1 MGKHVFYQS
10 DKYKLRAVGPSKG
23 GGSPSKKK
31 RSMCQSPGPYSLD
44 SLARIHP
51 TQYLYLRQCLPSRPL
66 SVATQTH
73 IPFTYRGS
81 TDHFLIRAKSFQN
94 YSGPSKAGIRENTVE
109 VTAVPSIP
117 MKPPRTTSLQSVNRE
132 GQRGHKG
139 GRVIRASR
147 WILPPNAIPLCTLI
161 TSSSQKRF
169 ENSLDGT

>member
-1 MGKHVFYQS
+1 MILWPESTQPDSCTS
-10 DKYKLRAVGPSKG
+10 DK
-23 GGSPSKKK
+23 
-31 RSMCQSPGPYSLD
+31 
-44 SLARIHP
+44 
-51 TQYLYLRQCLPSRPL
+51 CLPSCPL

-73 IPFTYRGS
+73 IPFTYRVS

-109 VTAVPSIP
+109 VTAVPSTP
-117 MKPPRTTSLQSVNRE
+117 MKPPRTASLQSVNRE

-161 TSSSQKRF
+161 TSSPKKGLRIVLMVL
-169 ENSLDGT
+169 EETGTFVTSGRSHGMMI